1 MPPMPDGKTWKRVSK
16 RKNGNIVS
24 AEYVIAGDD
33 PQFFQPG
40 LGDNHCV
47 KGIAMAH
54 WQIAGRIRM
63 IGGDG

>member
-1 MPPMPDGKTWKRVSK
+1 MRDGRTWKRVSR

-33 PQFFQPG
+33 AQFFQPG
-40 LGDNHCV
+40 PGDNHCV

-54 WQIAGRIRM
+54 CQTVGRISM
-63 IGGDG
+63 IGSDG